1 MNLLDIGI
9 IALCAILALL
19 GLLKGFVRQ
28 AASWAGLILGLVVG
42 WKYGAAAQKLLRL
55 DFTGGAVAAYLLALL
70 GVYIAVRLIGLLVER
85 WVRGTMLS
93 GTDRFLG
100 LLAGAAKGMFL
111 SVLLVFFLAL
121 LLPRDASLLKGS
133 KFSPRLMVAARW
145 MEGAFPERIRESFR
159 EKMRAAES
167 HPAGEKSGGSEGEV
181 APGSQPKKRSRK

>member
-1 MNLLDIGI
+1 MNPLDIGI
-9 IALCAILALL
+9 VALCAVLALL

-55 DFTGGAVAAYLLALL
+55 EFTGGAVAAYLLALL
-70 GVYIAVRLIGLLVER
+70 GVYVAVRLIGLLVER
-85 WVRGTMLS
+85 WVRGTKLS

-100 LLAGAAKGMFL
+100 LLAGAAKGAFL

-121 LLPRDASLLKGS
+121 LLPRDVSLLKGS
-133 KFSPRLMVAARW
+133 KLSPRLMVAARW

-159 EKMRAAES
+159 EKMRAAEPN
-167 HPAGEKSGGSEGEV
+167 PAGEKGGDRLGNHW
-181 APGSQPKKRSRK
+181 P